1 MQEVLTGHL
10 SDNIKITKVK
20 DHSAAG
26 TSPITSD
33 EIDMA
38 GYEGVIFITSFSVA
52 NAGNLVTFGD
62 GLTTGSQAPTVAHV
76 HTTGG
81 TTEEDVILDVLHP
94 RRFVNVIATV
104 GSSSTVESI
113 WAIQYGARF
122 KDVTSA
128 LTGTIASAKFQ
139 APAVA

>member
-1 MQEVLTGHL
+1 
-10 SDNIKITKVK
+10 
-20 DHSAAG
+20 
-26 TSPITSD
+26 
-33 EIDMA
+33 MA